1 MIDLNEFTLRYKE
14 HLDWLSI
21 NLNPNC
27 TLTQIFQVFS
37 SVHSNG
43 GWARTV
49 GLDNWDSVTNMP
61 DGRFFYENNFLVSF
75 ERILNSAWPY
85 SAEITKEINFS
96 LLKSIEIT
104 TQVRPDQWEEL
115 LSDDLILYRDV
126 YKLGLKENLTSLQS
140 LKEKHGD
147 EEITVIVQESDTS
160 GFSVKKATKQKMK
173 LKKYIGLMEQ
183 NFRDDKYVRFAVNVD
198 IGNWSE
204 EIDEIRKYLPSEVL
218 WCSKDDSLLYL
229 RQHILGMT
237 LPQLYLKIN
246 GCWTGGH
253 EENLR
258 FCSANINH
266 GPSACEWWGLDSSQ
280 SLQLRERIKVDKNFE
295 IYNSETLWW
304 PDEIYCIIQ
313 GFTLYHVIQKPGDL
327 VIVGPGT
334 IHWVK
339 SCGVTTNTA
348 WNFGPKYLN
357 NFIKSFERDFIN
369 RAIQYK
375 SLVPMYL
382 LSLDLLNNE
391 MNTLDIG
398 LVEYLKDAI
407 LAKENEENFLWVD
420 SKYKNIE
427 LNNVDNVI
435 HCESCYLEIFRLYYK
450 CKKCVENRFAGGNKT
465 CFFCYFC
472 VGLHSKECT
481 GTVVAAQKFLRKDLM
496 KLVNIIDR
504 RVKGSVLGMGIEDL
518 KYPFDKNTEENT
530 YVSPY
535 NGILT
540 YPNSKLPPPIHPPT
554 KSNLKKSFKPA
565 KSKNP
570 ALNTPKKLSS
580 LTAKKKMSELACQSN
595 LDQLLKSYSSIQ
607 PEKAIFMI
615 SEKNEVS
622 AKIEGKKIESSKECE
637 KKEPVKEKIV
647 KKEPTKEESEK
658 KEQVKEERKKMR
670 QVRSEIKLKSRKDKK
685 NNCNEKEINGKERRE
700 NLIVKSEVV
709 KEIENELLRSIKMCE
724 FGGDEGFG
732 VPSKRFRSTDIYSP
746 VLGLIPAK
754 VTKVALA

>member
-14 HLDWLSI
+14 HLDWLSV
-21 NLNPNC
+21 NLNPNYS
-27 TLTQIFQVFS
+27 LVQIFKVFS

-49 GLDNWDSVTNMP
+49 GLDNWSSVTNMP
-61 DGRFFYENNFLVSF
+61 EGRFFYETNFLVSF
-75 ERILNSAWPY
+75 ERIMANLWPY
-85 SAEITKEINFS
+85 SAETTKKIDFS
-96 LLKSIEIT
+96 LLRTIEIT
-104 TQVRPDQWEEL
+104 THVRPDQWEEL
-115 LSDDLILYRDV
+115 LSDDLILFRDV
-126 YKLGLKENLTSLQS
+126 YKLGVRENLTSLKS
-140 LKEKHGD
+140 LKDRHGD

-160 GFSVKKATKQKMK
+160 GFSVKKATKQRMK
-173 LKKYIGLMEQ
+173 LKKYIGMMEQ

-218 WCSKDDSLLYL
+218 WCSKDDSLSYL
-229 RQHILGMT
+229 RQHILGMS

-280 SLQLRERIKVDKNFE
+280 SLQLREKVKLDKNFE

-313 GFTLYHVIQKPGDL
+313 GFTVYHVIQKPGDL
-327 VIVGPGT
+327 ILVGPGT

-382 LSLDLLNNE
+382 LGLDLLNNE

-398 LVEYLKDAI
+398 LIEYLKEAI
-407 LAKENEENFLWVD
+407 LSKEKEENDLFVD

-427 LNNVDNVI
+427 LNNEDNVI
-435 HCESCYLEIFRLYYK
+435 HCESCYLETFRLYYK
-450 CKKCVENRFAGGNKT
+450 CKKCVENRFAGGNKV

-472 VGLHSKECT
+472 AGLHSKECS
-481 GTVVAAQKFLRKDLM
+481 GTVVAAQKFMRKDL
-496 KLVNIIDR
+496 
-504 RVKGSVLGMGIEDL
+504 KGLLKHIKKRCNGCVLGMKIEAL
-518 KYPFDKNTEENT
+518 NYPFDKNTEENT

-535 NGILT
+535 NGVLSCPSST
-540 YPNSKLPPPIHPPT
+540 LPPPIHPT
-554 KSNLKKSFKPA
+554 SKSGSEKSLRRK
-565 KSKNP
+565 KSKNSG
-570 ALNTPKKLSS
+570 LDTPKKLSS
-580 LTAKKKMSELACQSN
+580 LTAKKKMNELADQSSI
-595 LDQLLKSYSSIQ
+595 DQLLKSYSSSPPPLPTQQ
-607 PEKAIFMI
+607 PQKAVFMI
-615 SEKNEVS
+615 TEKKQVS
-622 AKIEGKKIESSKECE
+622 TKVEE
-637 KKEPVKEKIV
+637 KKEP
-647 KKEPTKEESEK
+647 
-658 KEQVKEERKKMR
+658 VKEERKKMR
-670 QVRSEIKLKSRKDKK
+670 QSRSEIKLKGKKDKK
-685 NNCNEKEINGKERRE
+685 VCGTEREIESKERLE
-700 NLIVKSEVV
+700 NLIVKCEVV
-709 KEIENELLRSIKMCE
+709 REIENKLLKSIKMCE
-724 FGGDEGFG
+724 FGNDEGLG
-732 VPSKRFRSTDIYSP
+732 LPAKRFRSTDIYSP
-746 VLGLIPAK
+746 VLGLIPPK
-754 VTKVALA
+754 VSKVALA